1 MVLLVMTSLFMFAVH
16 LERLPRGVDVEG
28 GEVLGQG
35 EVAELALHL
44 LLALAHQHHAEGLC
58 PGQVQLHLQQGEDEL
73 LSGGVQ
79 SGVFLD
85 TPGLNQVVTKFGET
99 KQNKIKFSTLSTL
112 QREREQ
118 IVVYKKTLP
127 FQKVACLI
135 VEVEAGLGVL
145 PLVAEDEHD
154 PGVQLGQGGGH
165 VALACLVENGADQ
178 PEIERVA
185 GQGENVPVRLGSV
198 L

>member
-1 MVLLVMTSLFMFAVH
+1 MSIIFRVSYNSPFEKVCGVL
-16 LERLPRGVDVEG
+16 
-28 GEVLGQG
+28 
-35 EVAELALHL
+35 
-44 LLALAHQHHAEGLC
+44 
-58 PGQVQLHLQQGEDEL
+58 
-73 LSGGVQ
+73 
-79 SGVFLD
+79 
-85 TPGLNQVVTKFGET
+85 
-99 KQNKIKFSTLSTL
+99 
-112 QREREQ
+112 
-118 IVVYKKTLP
+118 
-127 FQKVACLI
+127 
-135 VEVEAGLGVL
+135 VEVDAFFRVL